1 MNLDLSSATLLRVG
15 CLVLVGTGAGLLGY
29 ALATG
34 ETFLSRGYA
43 RYVAHLD
50 RSLRLLYRP
59 EIGRRIARWQASLL
73 AHVVAAE
80 IVSGIPYL
88 PLWLGAIAL
97 GPELWLVRERNR
109 RVAALEAQVDGF
121 IVALAN
127 ALKTV
132 PSPAAALQA
141 TTFILPQPT
150 RQEIEQV
157 LKEVRVGSSLE
168 EALLAMSARVKSRWV
183 DVAFSAVLIGLRV
196 GGNLPAVLERTASMI
211 REINRL
217 FGVVRTKT
225 SEGRAQLGLL
235 AGLPL
240 LIVGLFHLADPGYFD
255 PLQSSFVGQLCVAL
269 AALLWIVSLLVAR
282 KIMAV
287 DV

>member
-1 MNLDLSSATLLRVG
+1 MSVGISSATLIRGG
-15 CLVLVGTGAGLLGY
+15 CLVLAFMAAGLLGY
-29 ALATG
+29 AVASG
-34 ETFLSRGYA
+34 ETVLSRAYA

-59 EIGRRIARWQASLL
+59 EVGRRIAIGQASAGAL
-73 AHVVAAE
+73 VVAAD
-80 IVSGIPYL
+80 IASGVPLL
-88 PLWLGAIAL
+88 PACLLAIAV
-97 GPELWLVRERNR
+97 GPELWLVRARAR
-109 RVAALEAQVDGF
+109 RVAALEEQVDGF
-121 IVALAN
+121 VVALAN

-157 LKEVRVGSSLE
+157 LKEVRIGSTLE

-183 DVAFSAVLIGLRV
+183 DVAFSAVVIGLRV

-217 FGVVRTKT
+217 LGVVRVKT
-225 SEGRAQLGLL
+225 SEGRAQLLVL
-235 AGLPL
+235 AVFPL
-240 LIVGLFHLADPGYFD
+240 FVLVAFHVIEPGYFD
-255 PLQSSFVGQLCVAL
+255 PLQHSFVGQLCVA
-269 AALLWIVSLLVAR
+269 AASLLWVGSLLVAR

-287 DV
+287 DI

>member
-1 MNLDLSSATLLRVG
+1 MSLAVSSATLLRVG
-15 CLVLVGTGAGLLGY
+15 CLVLFGAAASLLGY
-29 ALATG
+29 AVATG
-34 ETFLSRGYA
+34 ETVLSRAYA

-59 EIGRRIARWQASLL
+59 EIGRRIAVGQASLAAL
-73 AHVVAAE
+73 AVAAE
-80 IVSGIPYL
+80 IASGVPYL
-88 PLWLGAIAL
+88 PLWLGAIAV
-97 GPELWLVRERNR
+97 GPELWLVRARAR
-109 RVAALEAQVDGF
+109 RVAALEEQVDGF
-121 IVALAN
+121 VVALAN

-168 EALLAMSARVKSRWV
+168 EALLAMSARVKSRWI

-225 SEGRAQLGLL
+225 SEGRAQVVLL
-235 AGLPL
+235 AVFPMFIIGA
-240 LIVGLFHLADPGYFD
+240 FHLADPGYFD
-255 PLQSSFVGQLCVAL
+255 PLQHSLLGQLCVAV
-269 AALLWIVSLLVAR
+269 ASLLWVASLLVAR

>member
-1 MNLDLSSATLLRVG
+1 MSVAVSSATLLRVG
-15 CLVLVGTGAGLLGY
+15 CLVLFGTAASLLGY
-29 ALATG
+29 AVATG
-34 ETFLSRGYA
+34 ETVLSRAHA

-59 EIGRRIARWQASLL
+59 EIGRRIAVGQASLAAL
-73 AHVVAAE
+73 AVAAE
-80 IVSGIPYL
+80 IGSGVPYL
-88 PLWLGAIAL
+88 PLWLGAIAV
-97 GPELWLVRERNR
+97 GPELWLVRARAR
-109 RVAALEAQVDGF
+109 RVAALEQQVDGF
-121 IVALAN
+121 VVALAN

-168 EALLAMSARVKSRWV
+168 EALLAMSARVKSRWI

-225 SEGRAQLGLL
+225 SEGRAQVVLL
-235 AGLPL
+235 AVFPMFIIGA
-240 LIVGLFHLADPGYFD
+240 FHLADPGYFD
-255 PLQSSFVGQLCVAL
+255 PLQHSLLGQLCVAV
-269 AALLWIVSLLVAR
+269 ASLLWVASLLVAR